1 MSVDAEGLVIQPF
14 QELAETA
21 RLAVANAE
29 AVLAED
35 AASQP
40 AERMLKAARGLVK
53 EGDRALQRI
62 QPLWTAQADKYGDA
76 FRDAIRDHG
85 RIDQPVRRFWW
96 DSGQVHRADVPAE
109 GISESRRVLD
119 DLLYDLDDY
128 IELDTFDPERYG
140 EIQVAS
146 KTFALN
152 AIETIKRLKL
162 ETPTPPPHAPLPPPG
177 SPLVTG
183 YVFPPLPP
191 LPPGKS
197 LAAQRPATSGGR
209 HPDDVR
215 QPKLKPR
222 PVSHLE
228 SMRNGSNLSN
238 ENSNQLHRTETKR
251 SQASSIHSCESH
263 GSSTVSHRLSG
274 QWPLKPSPLQLGQ
287 TSSTD
292 DRGLLSPVSPE
303 TDDRPV
309 AQFAADSPNSA
320 SPVDNPSVAT
330 QSNTSIPRTSEWV
343 TDQVSSRR
351 HHRSSRTDTIP
362 EDDVIAHTVVN
373 DGDAPDGGGGERSNR
388 NTMASAYRNSYVFEV
403 PASPTSTSYRTSV
416 LSDTSEN
423 NHRVSGIK
431 LVGRASEEASPSV
444 PPLPGHHGGA
454 PPSPSIDIPPRN
466 PSRLTH
472 RRGDSLLTHVVID
485 ARAQS
490 AGIPR
495 EEKEPAPEPWYSLQP
510 ACSIGD
516 DSSVRR
522 LGPLCNGALRFR
534 EGGGQ
539 TATMAG
545 LVQVGL
551 LCMEYAPETVT
562 ELQFR
567 AWA

>member
-1 MSVDAEGLVIQPF
+1 MATFFATPYATTVGLSDSF
-14 QELAETA
+14 A
-21 RLAVANAE
+21 
-29 AVLAED
+29 
-35 AASQP
+35 
-40 AERMLKAARGLVK
+40 G
-53 EGDRALQRI
+53 
-62 QPLWTAQADKYGDA
+62 
-76 FRDAIRDHG
+76 FCRDG
-85 RIDQPVRRFWW
+85 
-96 DSGQVHRADVPAE
+96 GQVHHADAPAE
-109 GISESRRVLD
+109 GISESRRILD

-128 IELDTFDPERYG
+128 IELDTFDAERYG

-162 ETPTPPPHAPLPPPG
+162 ETPVPAPPPPAHAPLPPPG
-177 SPLVTG
+177 SPLVAG
-183 YVFPPLPP
+183 FVFPPLPP

-197 LAAQRPATSGGR
+197 LAAQRPSTSGGR

-228 SMRNGSNLSN
+228 SMRNGGNLSN
-238 ENSNQLHRTETKR
+238 ESSNQLHRTETRR
-251 SQASSIHSCESH
+251 SQASSIHSSESH

-274 QWPLKPSPLQLGQ
+274 QWPLKPSPLQLGE
-287 TSSTD
+287 TSSVD
-292 DRGLLSPVSPE
+292 ERGLLSPLSPE
-303 TDDRPV
+303 TEDRPS
-309 AQFAADSPNSA
+309 AQLAADSPS
-320 SPVDNPSVAT
+320 SPSPIDIPSMST
-330 QSNTSIPRTSEWV
+330 QINTSIPRTSEWV

-362 EDDVIAHTVVN
+362 EDDVIAHTAAN
-373 DGDAPDGGGGERSNR
+373 DGDSPGAGGERSNR
-388 NTMASAYRNSYVFEV
+388 NTMASAYRNSYVFEA

-431 LVGRASEEASPSV
+431 LVGRASEETSPAV
-444 PPLPGHHGGA
+444 HPLPGYHVVCA
-454 PPSPSIDIPPRN
+454 PPSPGIDIPPRN

-472 RRGDSLLTHVVID
+472 RRGDSLLTHVVVD
-485 ARAQS
+485 ARAKS

-495 EEKEPAPEPWYSLQP
+495 EEKESAPEPWYALQP

-534 EGGGQ
+534 QGGGQ
-539 TATMAG
+539 TATIAG
-545 LVQVGL
+545 LVQVSLPGIGYL
-551 LCMEYAPETVT
+551 PDHVT
-562 ELQFR
+562 ELQAR

>member
-1 MSVDAEGLVIQPF
+1 MHF
-14 QELAETA
+14 
-21 RLAVANAE
+21 
-29 AVLAED
+29 
-35 AASQP
+35 
-40 AERMLKAARGLVK
+40 
-53 EGDRALQRI
+53 
-62 QPLWTAQADKYGDA
+62 
-76 FRDAIRDHG
+76 
-85 RIDQPVRRFWW
+85 
-96 DSGQVHRADVPAE
+96 ADVPAE

-140 EIQVAS
+140 EIQAAS
-146 KTFALN
+146 KAFALN

-162 ETPTPPPHAPLPPPG
+162 EMPAPAPAPPAHAPLPPPG
-177 SPLVTG
+177 SPLVAG
-183 YVFPPLPP
+183 FVFPPLPP

-197 LAAQRPATSGGR
+197 LAAAPRPSTSGGR

-228 SMRNGSNLSN
+228 SMRNGGNMPN
-238 ENSNQLHRTETKR
+238 ENGNQLHRTDTRR
-251 SQASSIHSCESH
+251 SQASSIQSSESH

-287 TSSTD
+287 SSSAD
-292 DRGLLSPVSPE
+292 DRGLLSPLSSEMEDGP
-303 TDDRPV
+303 P
-309 AQFAADSPNSA
+309 AHFAADSPS
-320 SPVDNPSVAT
+320 SPSPIDIPSMAT
-330 QSNTSIPRTSEWV
+330 QINTCIPRTSEWV

-351 HHRSSRTDTIP
+351 HHQSNRTDTIP
-362 EDDVIAHTVVN
+362 EDDVIAYIPTN
-373 DGDAPDGGGGERSNR
+373 DGDAQDGNGERSNR
-388 NTMASAYRNSYVFEV
+388 NTMASAYRNSYVFEA

-431 LVGRASEEASPSV
+431 LVGRASEDGSWGYHVAGPPHSP
-444 PPLPGHHGGA
+444 G
-454 PPSPSIDIPPRN
+454 IDIPPRN

-472 RRGDSLLTHVVID
+472 RRGDSLLANVVLD

-495 EEKEPAPEPWYSLQP
+495 EEREPAPEPWYSLQP

-534 EGGGQ
+534 QGGGQ
-539 TATMAG
+539 TATIAG
-545 LVQVGL
+545 LVQVSPT
-551 LCMEYAPETVT
+551 CISMRPRT
-562 ELQFR
+562 
-567 AWA
+567 